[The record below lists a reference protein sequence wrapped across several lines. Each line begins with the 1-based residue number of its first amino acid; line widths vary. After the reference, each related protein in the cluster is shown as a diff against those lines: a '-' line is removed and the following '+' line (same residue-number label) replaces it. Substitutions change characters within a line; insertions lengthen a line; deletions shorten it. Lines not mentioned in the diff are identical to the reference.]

1 MHRQAPGRDQHHIEA
16 HVAAR
21 ILRMARQPEFG
32 GGDDAALLALA
43 DRLGGIGELLARL
56 DLDED
61 EHAASPRHDVDLADR
76 GFEPAEQDA
85 VALGDEKGRGAA
97 FRRQA
102 EPERDAALRIGRPP
116 RLALGNGLTFRHRPR
131 SG

>member
-1 MHRQAPGRDQHHIEA
+1 MHRQHDIEA
-16 HVAAR
+16 YVAAR
-21 ILRMARQPEFG
+21 IPRMARQPEFG

-43 DRLGGIGELLARL
+43 DRLGGILELLARL

-61 EHAASPRHDVDLADR
+61 EDAAPPRHDVDLADG

-85 VALGDEKGRGAA
+85 VALGDEIGSGTA

-102 EPERDAALRIGRPP
+102 EAECDAAFRIGRRP
-116 RLALGNGLTFRHRPR
+116 RLTSGNALTFRHRPR
-131 SG
+131 SR